1 MPLFKAL
8 VCQQSPSSAAMMTF
22 YDVDKRSSRY
32 LQEDRGKRMH
42 TESNVKVACINVQA
56 RSKCKMRW
64 GGGGSYCN
72 LAHAFLSIPFATS
85 DFQALQWIEGVKM

>member
-32 LQEDRGKRMH
+32 LQEDKGKRMH
-42 TESNVKVACINVQA
+42 AESNVKVACINVQA
-56 RSKCKMRW
+56 RAKCKMRW
-64 GGGGSYCN
+64 GGGEVLLQSCTRLSFYSIRN
-72 LAHAFLSIPFATS
+72 L
-85 DFQALQWIEGVKM
+85 